1 MLPAPPQSPKAR
13 QAPCSTLAFSGH
25 VAPEVG
31 VARNNLM
38 LVPITSVPGG
48 CISRLA
54 WRWAEAG
61 LAWPHPA
68 RHSTRAP
75 LRAGGRIPSQAGPVP
90 RRHRHS
96 EGQVPS
102 IWCPW
107 PAPSAGAGAFVW
119 ATQNPI
125 VSTRRV
131 SLPGQGPA
139 PAPAALLA
147 QTWPDTAASSAGLP
161 AKDALV
167 QPVSPCGPLHPE
179 PSPLPTTMLGGFCQL
194 AAKVLMVL
202 CPALNYFPDCHCH
215 VLASGAGCDPA
226 EPDSAAAAWG
236 ANGRSTP
243 HVEFNYWLSSLTEYI
258 G

>member
-102 IWCPW
+102 IWGRTCSQRRGRCFRLGYTKPYCQH
-107 PAPSAGAGAFVW
+107 PQGFPPRAGTRASPCRSPRPNLAGHGCILRRAPRKGCS
-119 ATQNPI
+119 
-125 VSTRRV
+125 R
-131 SLPGQGPA
+131 
-139 PAPAALLA
+139 
-147 QTWPDTAASSAGLP
+147 AASVPLW
-161 AKDALV
+161 
-167 QPVSPCGPLHPE
+167 SPPP
-179 PSPLPTTMLGGFCQL
+179 
-194 AAKVLMVL
+194 
-202 CPALNYFPDCHCH
+202 
-215 VLASGAGCDPA
+215 
-226 EPDSAAAAWG
+226 
-236 ANGRSTP
+236 
-243 HVEFNYWLSSLTEYI
+243 
-258 G
+258 